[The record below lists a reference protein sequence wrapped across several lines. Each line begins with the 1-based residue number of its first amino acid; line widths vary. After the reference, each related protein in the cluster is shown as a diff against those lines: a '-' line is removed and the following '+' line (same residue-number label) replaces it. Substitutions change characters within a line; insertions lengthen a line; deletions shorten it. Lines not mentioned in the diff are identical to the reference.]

1 MCGITGI
8 VFESSS
14 DRLSNIEE
22 MTATLLLRGPDDHGV
37 WVNRE
42 KGIALGFR
50 RLSIIDLSQAG
61 HQPMPSASGRFMIVF
76 NGEIYNFKEI
86 SAELLQLGW
95 VFRGHSDT
103 EVLLAAIETWGIQ
116 KSLNKFNGMFAFALW
131 DNQDDVLYLA
141 RDRFGEKPLYW
152 GWSENTLL
160 FASELKALKKY
171 KALKLEID
179 RYSLNLF
186 MQYSYIPAPYSIY
199 KNIEKVEPG
208 YYLRINRN
216 KDVKKITYW
225 SAVETVN
232 NVIKKNVKASEEE
245 SLTLLEKGLKKSISL
260 RSIADVPL
268 GAFLSGGIDS
278 SLVTALMQEN
288 SNKPIN
294 TFTIGF
300 GEQKFN
306 EAPYAKAIAN
316 HLGTHHTEL
325 YVTNKNALDVIPKL
339 PHLYDEPFADSS
351 QIPTYLV
358 SQLARQFVTVC
369 LSGDGG
375 DELFGGYN
383 RYTWGAPLYEST
395 SRLPSLARSSFAHL
409 LRVLHP
415 DKWEAIYNRASNLF
429 PPSVKVSALRNKIV
443 KASEALNSS
452 DSLVHFYASITSIIK
467 NSQELVLE
475 SGNGHPI
482 TSINELIQKKGD
494 SVSWMMIADVLTYLP
509 GDILTKLDRASMGSS
524 LEARVPFLDPDLFE
538 IAWMLSPHMKIRGKK
553 GKIALRE
560 VLYKHVPEQLIE
572 RPKMG
577 FGIPIGEWLLG
588 PLKEWAE
595 ELLSEN
601 RIKEQGFLNIDI
613 VKRFWTEHRSKRQ
626 DRTHELWNIL
636 MFQAWLQE
644 NEKTINKA
652 HP

>member
-14 DRLSNIEE
+14 DRLSNIEA
-22 MTATLLLRGPDDHGV
+22 MTSTLLPRGPDDHGV

-42 KGIALGFR
+42 QGIALGFR
-50 RLSIIDLSQAG
+50 RLAIIDLSQAG
-61 HQPMPSASGRFMIVF
+61 HQPMASASGRYMVVF

-86 SAELLQLGW
+86 SAELLDLGC

-103 EVLLAAIETWGIQ
+103 EVLLAAIETWGIE

-131 DNQDDVLYLA
+131 DTQEEVLYLA

-152 GWSENTLL
+152 GWSGNTVV
-160 FASELKALKKY
+160 FASELKAIKKHG
-171 KALKLEID
+171 KIKFEID

-186 MQYSYIPAPYSIY
+186 MRYSYIPAPYTIY

-208 YYLRINRN
+208 HYLKINRN
-216 KDVKKITYW
+216 KEVQKVTYW

-232 NVIKKNVKASEEE
+232 SVRNKNIKLSDEE
-245 SLTLLEKGLKKSISL
+245 SLSLLEKALKKSISL
-260 RSIADVPL
+260 RTIADVPL

-288 SNKPIN
+288 SSKPIN

-300 GEQKFN
+300 GEQKYD
-306 EAPYAKAIAN
+306 EAPYAKTIAT

-325 YVTNKNALDVIPKL
+325 YVTNQDALDVIPKL

-358 SQLARQFVTVC
+358 SQLARQSVTVC

-395 SRLPSLARSSFAHL
+395 SRLPAILRRSLAHFLGA
-409 LRVLHP
+409 LHP
-415 DKWEAIYNRASNLF
+415 DKWESAYTRTHHLL
-429 PPSVKVSALRNKIV
+429 PSSIKVDALRNKIV
-443 KASEALNSS
+443 KAKNALESS
-452 DSLVHFYASITSIIK
+452 DSLIHFYRSLTSIIK
-467 NSQELVLE
+467 NSDELVLE
-475 SGNGHPI
+475 GGRGYPL
-482 TSINELIQKKGD
+482 TVINELTQKRGD
-494 SVSWMMIADVLTYLP
+494 SVSWMMLADVLTYLP
-509 GDILTKLDRASMGSS
+509 GDILTKVDRASMGSS

-538 IAWMLSPHMKIRGKK
+538 CAWKLPLHMKIRGRK

-560 VLYKHVPEQLIE
+560 VLYKYVPEQLIE

-577 FGIPIGEWLLG
+577 FSIPIGEWLRG
-588 PLKEWAE
+588 PLREWAE
-595 ELLSEN
+595 ELLLEN
-601 RIKEQGFLNIDI
+601 RLNEQGFLNKTI
-613 VKRFWTEHRSKRQ
+613 VKRYWAEHCSKRQ

-644 NEKTINKA
+644 NEESLNGK
-652 HP
+652 